1 MKEKRPVSLPA
12 IGGSSLLVI
21 FAVLCLTVF
30 ALLSLSTV
38 LAEQRISQAAAQSV
52 SDWYGA
58 DLHAQKIFAELR
70 NGEIPSQVEK
80 SGNIY
85 SYTVPISENRFLE
98 VALKKNDTGWEILSW
113 QTISQPEEI
122 QQTLPVWQGLE

>member
-1 MKEKRPVSLPA
+1 MKEKRSVSLPA

-38 LAEQRISQAAAQSV
+38 LSEQRISRTAAQSV
-52 SDWYGA
+52 SDWYRA
-58 DLHAQKIFAELR
+58 DLEAQEIFANLR
-70 NGEIPSQVEK
+70 NGEIPASVQK
-80 SGNIY
+80 TDNQYG
-85 SYTVPISENRFLE
+85 YTVAISDNRFLN
-98 VALKKNDTGWEILSW
+98 VTLKQTDSGWEILSW
-113 QTISQPEEI
+113 QTVSQPEEI